1 MESLQI
7 GDWTLLLQVAAT
19 FSMVG
24 LIWFVQIVHYP
35 LMDRVGREEFC
46 KYEMDHQRLT
56 SWVVVPLMTGELL
69 SAVLLLWYRPS
80 GIDSIVAWVGI
91 VLLGSI
97 WLVTFCVQV
106 PQHTSLVASYDAE
119 VHRGLVKGNWYRT
132 LAWTARGLLVLWMIA
147 QIMKSPVV

>member
-56 SWVVVPLMTGELL
+56 SWVVVPLMTTELL

-80 GIDSIVAWVGI
+80 GIGSIVAWAGI

-97 WLVTFCVQV
+97 WLVTFFVQV
-106 PQHTSLVASYDAE
+106 PQHTSLVVSYDAK

-132 LAWTARGLLVLWMIA
+132 LAWTARGLLVLWMIT
-147 QIMKSPVV
+147 QIMKSPVA

>member
-35 LMDRVGREEFC
+35 LMERVGREEFC

-56 SWVVVPLMTGELL
+56 SWVVVPLMTTELL

-80 GIDSIVAWVGI
+80 GIGSIVAWAGI
-91 VLLGSI
+91 VLLVSI
-97 WLVTFCVQV
+97 WLVTFFVQV
-106 PQHTSLVASYDAE
+106 PQHTSLVVSYDAE

-147 QIMKSPVV
+147 QIMKSPVA